1 MPGIHGQYRETPVGC
16 VTGTIALLLF
26 ALAGWM
32 IYMLLTREPDP
43 EAVKDGSLTIAYFIL
58 AGVLLVGVFL
68 LRKSVKRLRRNLRE
82 NQIDK
87 M

>member
-32 IYMLLTREPDP
+32 IYMLLTREPLP
-43 EAVKDGSLTIAYFIL
+43 EAEEESMLPAYLIL
-58 AGVLLVGVFL
+58 IGVLLGGLFL
-68 LRKSVKRLRRNLRE
+68 LRKSVRRLRRNLRD
-82 NQIDK
+82 NQIEK